1 MEIQQAQND
10 QVDRT
15 NDVPCTPSNYV
26 APKMEKMQ
34 KLAEVTGEMKM
45 TGGDAQQPV

>member
-1 MEIQQAQND
+1 MENHNTQND

-15 NDVPCTPSNYV
+15 VDAACTSSIYES
-26 APKMEKMQ
+26 PKMEKMQ

-45 TGGDAQQPV
+45 TGAMEEQ